1 MHNLISRST
10 VNALWIAWLI
20 YWFLNALRVRR
31 NERGESAGQRLLTT
45 LVLVV
50 GAYLIFA
57 PVTRL
62 GPLNMRFVPEA
73 FGIRV
78 IALAMIVAGLAI
90 TVWARRHIG
99 QFWSAR
105 VMLKEGHELIQSGPY
120 ARVRHP
126 IYSGIF
132 LAMLGTAL
140 FVGEWRALLGT
151 AIFFVGHWLKARR
164 EEALLENQFGPAYE
178 EYRRRTGSLLPRFR

>member
-1 MHNLISRST
+1 
-10 VNALWIAWLI
+10 
-20 YWFLNALRVRR
+20 
-31 NERGESAGQRLLTT
+31 
-45 LVLVV
+45 
-50 GAYLIFA
+50 
-57 PVTRL
+57 
-62 GPLNMRFVPEA
+62 
-73 FGIRV
+73 
-78 IALAMIVAGLAI
+78 MIVAGLAI

-164 EEALLENQFGPAYE
+164 EETLLATQFGAAYD
-178 EYRRRTGSLLPRFR
+178 EYRQRTGSLLPRFR

>member
-1 MHNLISRST
+1 MPSLISRST
-10 VNALWIAWLI
+10 VNALWIVWLV
-20 YWFLNALRVRR
+20 YWFLSALRVRR
-31 NERGESAGQRLLTT
+31 NERGESVGQRLFTS

-57 PVTRL
+57 PVTPL
-62 GPLNMRFVPEA
+62 GLLNTRFIPEA
-73 FGIRV
+73 LGIRAV
-78 IALAMIVAGLAI
+78 ALAMIVAGLAI

-151 AIFFVGHWLKARR
+151 AIFFVGHWFKARR
-164 EEALLENQFGPAYE
+164 EEALLAGQFGTAYE
-178 EYRRRTGSLLPRFR
+178 EYRQRSGSLLPRLR